1 MIPLPRW
8 RLSQAVRHLRR
19 GGVIAYPTEGVFGL
33 GCDPLN
39 ERAVAE
45 ILALKGRAA
54 SKGLILIAADFDQLL
69 PFVSPPPA
77 PVVLER
83 ILDSW
88 PGPVTWILPAA
99 PCVPAWLTGGR
110 RTLACRVTDHPI
122 AARLCRAFGRS
133 LVSTSANPSGRP
145 PAKSLLQVRRY
156 FGRLRGRP
164 LVIPGSLGG
173 LEGPTPIYDALTGRC
188 LRGGSQSGG
197 NVTT

>member
-8 RLSQAVRHLRR
+8 RLLQAVRHLRR

-54 SKGLILIAADFDQLL
+54 SKGLILIAADFEQLL
-69 PFVSPPPA
+69 PFVSALPA
-77 PVVLER
+77 SVLER
-83 ILDSW
+83 ILASW

-99 PCVPAWLTGGR
+99 PRVPTWLTGGR
-110 RTLACRVTDHPI
+110 TSLACRVTDHPV
-122 AARLCRAFGRS
+122 AARLCRAFGRP
-133 LVSTSANPSGRP
+133 LVSTSANLSGRP
-145 PAKSLLQVRRY
+145 PAKSRLQVRRY
-156 FGRLRGRP
+156 FARLGDRV
-164 LVIPGSLGG
+164 LVIPGPLGR

-188 LRGGSQSGG
+188 LRPGSQSGD
-197 NVTT
+197 NTTT

>member
-33 GCDPLN
+33 GCDPCD
-39 ERAVAE
+39 EGAVAE
-45 ILALKGRAA
+45 ILVLKGRPA

-69 PFVSPPPA
+69 PFVSVPPA
-77 PVVLER
+77 AVLKR
-83 ILDSW
+83 ILASW

-99 PCVPAWLTGGR
+99 PRVPAWLTGGR
-110 RTLACRVTDHPI
+110 STLACRVTDHPV
-122 AARLCRAFGRS
+122 AARLCRAFGRP
-133 LVSTSANPSGRP
+133 LVSTSANPTGRP
-145 PAKSLLQVRRY
+145 PARSLLQVRRY
-156 FGRLRGRP
+156 FGRRV
-164 LVIPGSLGG
+164 LVIPGPLGG

-197 NVTT
+197 NATT